1 MAMNMDAILNFKTNV
16 DGANK
21 IVELNRGL
29 KTMEGAAKGVTGAM
43 RGMTGAAAG
52 LSGAMG
58 ALTPLLSAAGL
69 VGLAKGALDAGD
81 RMYDLSK
88 QTGVSVESLAKFKK
102 AAATSGTDIDSVAK
116 AMGKLSKNMLDAATG
131 SKQAAAPFKALGISV
146 TDSKG
151 QLKTADAVLL
161 QIADRFKAMG
171 NDPAKP
177 GLAMKLLGRAGA
189 EMIPLLDMGGQA
201 IDKLSVKMTTAFA
214 EKADAYKDK
223 LAMLSGKVGALGADL
238 LIMLLPALDKIT
250 DAVTGA
256 ITAFNNLPEPV
267 KNFAVAGAAVAIA
280 WGPATSLIRGA
291 IGIFALFSTSAT
303 AAGAAAAGAAPR
315 VAALKA
321 AMGGLLRFGL
331 VTLAID
337 VVINGMSKLVELQAR
352 LGKITNRSTKDYF
365 SDLGGQSASREKLTS
380 ELANVRMQQDDFKKE
395 IRSVRF
401 PLLTGQD
408 EAAKAGLLVADTRE
422 AMLLSQIPKAR
433 LASQIPAT
441 GGGFSPDLDALRSGS
456 SSKPAKGATDKTED
470 GRKKLE
476 VDAARIALQA
486 QYVKDERQINDLK
499 RIGNSFQANGNTL
512 KVFEVQKSEAILE
525 AKLAEKKLTDETVI
539 KLKESAND
547 KDKANRKQRDTNILG
562 EAAVKMAEEEEK
574 LRSKLLDIDQQITQE
589 RKKQAQAQEKA
600 LGDIRNRT
608 KYAVIGATQGSQQ
621 EQRQRE
627 IDDYK
632 NRIKE
637 ANGRGDTDEAKRL
650 QEQLDALI
658 DQFKQMDALAN
669 NAAFGF
675 AKGIRGY
682 LDGIG
687 SLADSI
693 AGVTKNVIQG
703 LEDKLVEFVTTGKI
717 NFREFA
723 NEIIKQLIRIAIQQ
737 AILKPL
743 LQGIGGLFGFGGG
756 GGGAGI
762 AGGQSIFAAA
772 NGMVAA
778 NGIRAFSMGGV
789 VTSPTLFKFANG
801 GSLQN
806 GLMGEAGP
814 EGILPLRR
822 GADGKLGVIA
832 SGGGGSTTINVSVD
846 AKGSSVQGDGGKG
859 NQLARVIAAAV
870 QEEMMKQK
878 RPGGILA

>member
-1 MAMNMDAILNFKTNV
+1 
-16 DGANK
+16 
-21 IVELNRGL
+21 
-29 KTMEGAAKGVTGAM
+29 
-43 RGMTGAAAG
+43 
-52 LSGAMG
+52 LSGSNG
-58 ALTPLLSAAGL
+58 GKS
-69 VGLAKGALDAGD
+69 
-81 RMYDLSK
+81 
-88 QTGVSVESLAKFKK
+88 K
-102 AAATSGTDIDSVAK
+102 AASDKAETD
-116 AMGKLSKNMLDAATG
+116 
-131 SKQAAAPFKALGISV
+131 
-146 TDSKG
+146 
-151 QLKTADAVLL
+151 
-161 QIADRFKAMG
+161 
-171 NDPAKP
+171 
-177 GLAMKLLGRAGA
+177 
-189 EMIPLLDMGGQA
+189 
-201 IDKLSVKMTTAFA
+201 
-214 EKADAYKDK
+214 
-223 LAMLSGKVGALGADL
+223 
-238 LIMLLPALDKIT
+238 
-250 DAVTGA
+250 
-256 ITAFNNLPEPV
+256 
-267 KNFAVAGAAVAIA
+267 
-280 WGPATSLIRGA
+280 
-291 IGIFALFSTSAT
+291 
-303 AAGAAAAGAAPR
+303 
-315 VAALKA
+315 
-321 AMGGLLRFGL
+321 
-331 VTLAID
+331 
-337 VVINGMSKLVELQAR
+337 
-352 LGKITNRSTKDYF
+352 
-365 SDLGGQSASREKLTS
+365 
-380 ELANVRMQQDDFKKE
+380 
-395 IRSVRF
+395 
-401 PLLTGQD
+401 
-408 EAAKAGLLVADTRE
+408 
-422 AMLLSQIPKAR
+422 
-433 LASQIPAT
+433 
-441 GGGFSPDLDALRSGS
+441 
-456 SSKPAKGATDKTED
+456 
-470 GRKKLE
+470 RKKLE
-476 VDAARIALQA
+476 LDAARIALQA

-499 RIGNSFQANGNTL
+499 RIGNAFQANGNTL
-512 KVFEVQKSEAILE
+512 KAFEVQKSEAILE
-525 AKLAEKKLTDETVI
+525 AKLAEKKVNDETAI

-562 EAAVKMAEEEEK
+562 EAAVKKAQEEEK

-608 KYAVIGATQGSQQ
+608 KYAIIGATQGSQE

-637 ANGRGDTDEAKRL
+637 ANGRGDTDEARRL
-650 QEQLDALI
+650 QEQLDALME
-658 DQFKQMDALAN
+658 QFRQMDALAN

-693 AGVTKNVIQG
+693 AGVTKNVLQG

-723 NEIIKQLIRIAIQQ
+723 NDIIKQLIRIAIQQ

-743 LQGIGGLFGFGGG
+743 LQGIGGLFGFGG

-870 QEEMMKQK
+870 QEEMIKQK